1 MVSRPDRV
9 GGDPLTLVSV
19 CQSQPLPRTAGQC
32 GAVLPPRPAPPRR
45 PARAWNATRT
55 CPAELGTLHIT
66 LIPCHRHRRPERPST
81 YTQPGMCAAT
91 SRAERGAHLSCVVGS
106 IGQVQRALAIG
117 HRIRVRQK
125 GVGPAEREAGR
136 MDGHRGASELAAQP

>member
-66 LIPCHRHRRPERPST
+66 LIPCHRHRRG
-81 YTQPGMCAAT
+81 QPVKPPAGPRRRVKVAGLMVDRNEAT
-91 SRAERGAHLSCVVGS
+91 
-106 IGQVQRALAIG
+106 
-117 HRIRVRQK
+117 
-125 GVGPAEREAGR
+125 
-136 MDGHRGASELAAQP
+136 